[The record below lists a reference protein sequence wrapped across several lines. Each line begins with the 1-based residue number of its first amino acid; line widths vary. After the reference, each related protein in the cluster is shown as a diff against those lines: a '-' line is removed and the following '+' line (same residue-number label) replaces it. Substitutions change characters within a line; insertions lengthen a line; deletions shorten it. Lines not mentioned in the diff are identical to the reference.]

1 MLSDPTTIPLFH
13 QLGSSEHPDDPYG
26 PLIKC
31 LMMEEEYA
39 VLGSLR
45 VLAPLIAYAIITS
58 NEDEADNSTDP
69 KPFPQNLVAT
79 LLASLQGLLNGTRQ
93 PLWEVA
99 AQVLGAVLGSKQFR
113 SAVWKEEHCISG
125 SAIHILFRLRA
136 DQVV

>member
-1 MLSDPTTIPLFH
+1 
-13 QLGSSEHPDDPYG
+13 
-26 PLIKC
+26 
-31 LMMEEEYA
+31 MEEEYA

-45 VLAPLIAYAIITS
+45 VLALLIAYVKYHS
-58 NEDEADNSTDP
+58 QLKDSADDSTDP

-125 SAIHILFRLRA
+125 SAPLSISRNRA
-136 DQVV
+136 DLAV